1 MEDLCSS
8 SSKRLSH
15 IGFPDF
21 VGGKNARNFAIFETS
36 TKEKKFFYLSEMQGN
51 ANRNNNEISSHIC
64 QNGYYQKEHKQHR
77 LVRMWRKENPCTL
90 LLCLVAQLCKILCD
104 TVDCNPPGS
113 SVHGDSPGKSTGV
126 GCHALLQGIF
136 PTQGQNSGLQQCR
149 QILYHLSHQGFFTI

>member
-1 MEDLCSS
+1 MQGTLQYL
-8 SSKRLSH
+8 KHPQR
-15 IGFPDF
+15 
-21 VGGKNARNFAIFETS
+21 KKIFFT
-36 TKEKKFFYLSEMQGN
+36 YLKCREMQIETTTRYHLTSVRM
-51 ANRNNNEISSHIC
+51 AIIK
-64 QNGYYQKEHKQHR
+64 KEHKQHR

-104 TVDCNPPGS
+104 TIDCNPPGS

-149 QILYHLSHQGFFTI
+149 QILYHLSHQGFFTV